1 MKTFMMNLNGVKIAK
16 VQIFSVHDMSQNY
29 DMVGLKFFK
38 KTDEVRRQSQILGMT
53 MKVDKI
59 SSSVSSSSLS

>member
-38 KTDEVRRQSQILGMT
+38 KTDEVRRQSTLLV
-53 MKVDKI
+53 MKMDKI
-59 SSSVSSSSLS
+59 SSTMSNSSQS